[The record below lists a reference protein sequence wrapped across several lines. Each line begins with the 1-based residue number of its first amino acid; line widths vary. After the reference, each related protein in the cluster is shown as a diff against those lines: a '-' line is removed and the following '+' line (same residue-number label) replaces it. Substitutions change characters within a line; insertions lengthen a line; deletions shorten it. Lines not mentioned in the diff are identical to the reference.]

1 MYQEKVT
8 DRNQRLATKIRED
21 FDRQDQKYK
30 DLLDATAKAT
40 GWTEQSQQMPLIGPG
55 REPSP
60 DRLYYRQLNGTR
72 LYTERYMKQI
82 KGNQH

>member
-40 GWTEQSQQMPLIGPG
+40 GWTEHSQQMPLIGPG